1 MIRSRGFALVTTAD
15 FIVRSAYQMGKTPLL
30 PIYAAALGAG
40 DILLGFIVAVS
51 TMTGM
56 VLKPFVGI
64 LSDRWGR
71 RVWLIV
77 GTAFFAGMPFVYR
90 FVQTPEQLFALRIV
104 HGTATAIY
112 GPVTLAY
119 VAELSRARRGE
130 RLGWFSLAR
139 NAGYVVGPLAAGW
152 MLLSMDPVSIFT
164 VIGLL
169 SSAAFLP
176 ILLLP
181 ETTAGNS
188 RPGKPLGRQALVA
201 LWKGARTPAVWL
213 AGGLD
218 AKVLLALYATRAFLP
233 LHAFSSGASMLSVGG
248 FFALQQ
254 AAHIVLVP
262 LGGRVSDRV
271 GHLNAVGLGMA
282 VLGAA
287 VAMLPIAETGTSLMA
302 LAVVMGVSQAL
313 VFPSTLALVSVRV
326 DEDNLGLGMGLV
338 GTMKNAG
345 KIAGPVVA
353 GVLIYWLDFTATFR
367 LIGAVLLLGAV
378 AVWLSAH
385 YSRRPAAQDR
395 PVPA

>member
-1 MIRSRGFALVTTAD
+1 
-15 FIVRSAYQMGKTPLL
+15 
-30 PIYAAALGAG
+30 
-40 DILLGFIVAVS
+40 
-51 TMTGM
+51 
-56 VLKPFVGI
+56 
-64 LSDRWGR
+64 
-71 RVWLIV
+71 
-77 GTAFFAGMPFVYR
+77 
-90 FVQTPEQLFALRIV
+90 
-104 HGTATAIY
+104 
-112 GPVTLAY
+112 VTLAY

>member
-1 MIRSRGFALVTTAD
+1 
-15 FIVRSAYQMGKTPLL
+15 
-30 PIYAAALGAG
+30 
-40 DILLGFIVAVS
+40 
-51 TMTGM
+51 
-56 VLKPFVGI
+56 
-64 LSDRWGR
+64 
-71 RVWLIV
+71 
-77 GTAFFAGMPFVYR
+77 
-90 FVQTPEQLFALRIV
+90 
-104 HGTATAIY
+104 
-112 GPVTLAY
+112 
-119 VAELSRARRGE
+119 
-130 RLGWFSLAR
+130 
-139 NAGYVVGPLAAGW
+139 
-152 MLLSMDPVSIFT
+152 MDPVSIFT

-181 ETTAGNS
+181 ETTAGNR
-188 RPGKPLGRQALVA
+188 RPGKPMGRQALGA
-201 LWKGARTPAVWL
+201 LWNGARTPAVWL

-282 VLGAA
+282 VLGAS
-287 VAMLPIAETGTSLMA
+287 VAMLPIAKTETSLMA
-302 LAVVMGVSQAL
+302 LAVLMGLAQAL
-313 VFPSTLALVSVRV
+313 VFPSTVALVSVRV

-345 KIAGPVVA
+345 KIGGPVVA
-353 GVLIYWLDFTATFR
+353 GLLIYWLDFTATFR
-367 LIGAVLLLGAV
+367 LMGVVLLLGAV